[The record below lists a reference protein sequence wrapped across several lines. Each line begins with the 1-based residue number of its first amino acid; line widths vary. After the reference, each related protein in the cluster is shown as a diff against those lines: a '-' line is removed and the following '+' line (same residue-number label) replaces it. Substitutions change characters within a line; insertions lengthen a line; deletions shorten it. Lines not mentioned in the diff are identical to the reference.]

1 MNKAMKTGII
11 NMTYRLGVCL
21 LLTIGLTA
29 CDKVPANGNLDGM
42 WQLMSVET
50 PDSISPK
57 QAERLY
63 LSFQLGMTYWT
74 RQGKGERFF
83 SHFTHTRDSIIFYDL
98 CFPAQHSFADPDDH
112 LVSPDTIRAGVLDI
126 WGIHTADMRY
136 AVQTLTSGNLVLE
149 KADTLLRF
157 RKF

>member
-1 MNKAMKTGII
+1 MKTGII